1 MVLIMLVILTFGK
14 MIAIYKGVRG
24 RRREENG
31 RKIGKRGRE
40 NDSIE
45 QVSEG
50 DQTENNGD

>member
-1 MVLIMLVILTFGK
+1 